1 MYPSHRDLASVD
13 GNAPL
18 PELGDIISDPR
29 LTWAPSVSSF
39 ADMGAEVYYSPSV
52 LLVNTSSITAIFDG
66 TISISVSAS
75 SGMLSAVCSLLEQY
89 RNGTRGLLGEDS
101 ASIPSPLLQHRCRA
115 GGKVP
120 FPLRSCWQTC
130 GGLQS
135 HSEFPPGV
143 WNDNPADDFQM
154 PNGTNV
160 PVNSSEEDVFCYGM
174 TCKSELGNQPGHPML
189 HHLLAMHWLER
200 FGHRAKLM
208 PKEPFNLFT
217 TTWKPALIRANLKN
231 TRSYP

>member
-39 ADMGAEVYYSPSV
+39 ADMDAEVYYSPSV

-101 ASIPSPLLQHRCRA
+101 ASIPSPLLQQ
-115 GGKVP
+115 GWGQG
-120 FPLRSCWQTC
+120 PLPT
-130 GGLQS
+130 L
-135 HSEFPPGV
+135 
-143 WNDNPADDFQM
+143 
-154 PNGTNV
+154 
-160 PVNSSEEDVFCYGM
+160 
-174 TCKSELGNQPGHPML
+174 
-189 HHLLAMHWLER
+189 
-200 FGHRAKLM
+200 
-208 PKEPFNLFT
+208 
-217 TTWKPALIRANLKN
+217 
-231 TRSYP
+231 